1 MEYRDANGKDERL
14 PSLAAELAAL
24 KVDVIVTNGGTL
36 AALAAQ
42 RATKAL
48 PIVFVAAGEPV
59 SSGLVTSLAWPGSN
73 VTGLSLL
80 FPELVGKCLEQL
92 KLAGPGVSRMAVLE
106 QPGRSEEHTSELQSL
121 TNLVCRL
128 LLDKK

>member
-42 RATKAL
+42 HATKTL
-48 PIVFVAAGEPV
+48 PVVFVAAGEPL
-59 SSGLVTSLAWPGSN
+59 SSGLVTSLARPGSN

-80 FPELVGKCLEQL
+80 FPELVDKTLEQL
-92 KLAGPGVSRMAVLE
+92 KLAVPGVSLMTVA
-106 QPGRSEEHTSELQSL
+106 
-121 TNLVCRL
+121 
-128 LLDKK
+128 